1 MNRSFSIKRQY
12 VLIST
17 TVLTNERT
25 MRLLSL
31 ISVFFLAAAVSCQ
44 SHDLALG
51 QATYGDVIVYKMN
64 EYKYGFP
71 FMVRTSIIEYP
82 EPGQNNFA
90 YIKAIYI
97 KDNEKDGS
105 GGYPTISAGGIGQRF
120 VKIKLKSQRGSGMN
134 FTITIY
140 GRY

>member
-1 MNRSFSIKRQY
+1 
-12 VLIST
+12 
-17 TVLTNERT
+17 

-31 ISVFFLAAAVSCQ
+31 ISLLCLAAAVSSQ
-44 SHDLALG
+44 SHDLSLG
-51 QATYGDVIVYKMN
+51 QATYGDVIVYKLN
-64 EYKYGFP
+64 EHKYGFP

-82 EPGQNNFA
+82 EPGQHNFA

-97 KDNEKDGS
+97 KDNERDGT

>member
-1 MNRSFSIKRQY
+1 
-12 VLIST
+12 
-17 TVLTNERT
+17 

-31 ISVFFLAAAVSCQ
+31 ISLLCLAAAVSSQ
-44 SHDLALG
+44 SHDLSLG
-51 QATYGDVIVYKMN
+51 QATYGDVIVYKLN

-71 FMVRTSIIEYP
+71 FMVRSSIIEYP
-82 EPGQNNFA
+82 EPGQHNFA

-97 KDNEKDGS
+97 KDNERDGT